1 MAQAQTYWV
10 NMRPIIQY
18 FSFKN
23 LKNAVLPIL
32 SNQEVAVLIVSLKE
46 DCAEHVFNNFYS
58 ISWHYE
64 GQHCKQRKTHLSVQ
78 FHGVS
83 STSGIA

>member
-1 MAQAQTYWV
+1 MLKKKGECF
-10 NMRPIIQY
+10 R
-18 FSFKN
+18 N
-23 LKNAVLPIL
+23 LKKAVFPIL

-46 DCAEHVFNNFYS
+46 DCAEHVFNSFNS

-64 GQHCKQRKTHLSVQ
+64 GQHCQQRETYLSVQ

>member
-1 MAQAQTYWV
+1 MLKKKGECF
-10 NMRPIIQY
+10 R
-18 FSFKN
+18 N
-23 LKNAVLPIL
+23 LKKAVFPIL

-46 DCAEHVFNNFYS
+46 DCAEHVFNNFNS

-64 GQHCKQRKTHLSVQ
+64 GQHCQQRETYLSVQ